1 MRSGRSITATKAIEF
16 RSMGSFV
23 ADSTPYDPSYAVE
36 AVIKAMEPP
45 APVSL
50 AAIRAAKAA
59 YDKRYPKGT

>member
-1 MRSGRSITATKAIEF
+1 
-16 RSMGSFV
+16 MGSFV